1 MKKNGNY
8 PYYEVEPFGSIY
20 EMLCL
25 GEKEAGNKTAFKFK
39 KGRNDIAEVKYS
51 EFKKSVDELYSAL
64 CVLGFD
70 KEHIACIGENS
81 YKWVQTYLAALVS
94 DGVFVPIDKDL
105 PDNDIINVL
114 CHSDS
119 GIVFCTEKYL
129 KLFEKR
135 KEDLPKI
142 KKIVCFS
149 AESDTDDVLSFDGLF
164 KLGEKNMKVPN
175 TDRDKDKLKLLVYTS
190 GTTGMAKG
198 VMLSEHNLVAGVYHG
213 LRVSTVFTTCLSV
226 LPYHHTY
233 EAVCGLLVSLH
244 KHSCICINESLKA
257 VLPNLS
263 LYRPDYILLV
273 PAFVEVFYNKIQK
286 TIESGN
292 KTAAFKTFMKISG
305 GLRKIGI
312 DARKL
317 IFGSIHKAF
326 GGRLRKIVS
335 GGAPIRPEIGEFFD
349 AIGINLINGYG
360 ITECSPLV
368 SANRDYYNNPSTVGV
383 TLPCNKVEIRDKNE
397 DGIGEICVK
406 GETVMLG
413 YYKNEEETK
422 KALIDG
428 WFYTGDYG
436 KFNEEGQLC
445 ITGRKKNIIVL
456 RNGKNIYPEEI
467 ENYIQNIP
475 EIAEVV
481 VYASKDENGEE
492 RGLIAE
498 VYPAEP
504 IERVP
509 LAKKIRDALSGLP
522 SYKQVHQIKIRDTE
536 FEKTTSKKI
545 KRAKYNG

>member
-1 MKKNGNY
+1 MKKQKNY
-8 PYYEVEPFGSIY
+8 PYYEVEHFNSIY

-25 GEKEAGNKTAFKFK
+25 AEKEAGDKIAFKFK
-39 KGRNDIAEVKYS
+39 KSKNDIAEIKYS
-51 EFKKSVDELYSAL
+51 EFKNSVDALYSAL
-64 CVLGFD
+64 CALGFD
-70 KEHIACIGENS
+70 KAHIACIGENS
-81 YKWVQTYLAALVS
+81 YNWVQTYLAALVS
-94 DGVFVPIDKDL
+94 DGVFVPVDKDL

-119 GIVFCTEKYL
+119 EIVFCTEKYL
-129 KLFEKR
+129 DLFEKR
-135 KEDLPKI
+135 REDIPKI

-149 AESDTDDVLSFDGLF
+149 AENDTDDVLSFDKLL
-164 KLGEKNMKVPN
+164 KLGENNKKTPSA
-175 TDRDKDKLKLLVYTS
+175 DRDKNKLKLLVYTS

-198 VMLSEHNLVAGVYHG
+198 VMLSEGNLVAGVYHG

-244 KHSCICINESLKA
+244 KHSCICINECLKS

-286 TIESGN
+286 TIESEN
-292 KTAAFKTFMKISG
+292 KAAAFNMLIKISG

-312 DARKL
+312 DARKKL
-317 IFGSIHKAF
+317 FGSIHKVF

-349 AIGINLINGYG
+349 AVGINLINGYG

-368 SANRDYYNNPSTVGV
+368 SANRDYYNNPETVGV
-383 TLPCNKVEIRDKNE
+383 TLPCNTVEIRDKNA

-413 YYKNEEETK
+413 YYKNEEETERV
-422 KALIDG
+422 LVDG

-436 KFNEEGQLC
+436 KFNDEGQLC
-445 ITGRKKNIIVL
+445 ITGRKKNLIVL
-456 RNGKNIYPEEI
+456 NNGKNVYPEEI

-475 EIAEVV
+475 EVGEVV
-481 VYASKDENGEE
+481 VYASKDGNGGEK
-492 RGLIAE
+492 GLIAE
-498 VYPAEP
+498 VYLADP
-504 IERVP
+504 IEKATLVG
-509 LAKKIRDALSGLP
+509 KIREALSGLP
-522 SYKQVHQIKIRDTE
+522 SYKQVHEVLIRDSE

-545 KRAKYNG
+545 KRGNYNG